1 MDEIIGNYNGN
12 KIIISDV
19 SLNNDKN
26 IKLLR
31 GFEVDNIAKKR
42 YMRNVVIMV
51 DNEFITSNMAD
62 TMIFKEE
69 LALFNFGDKQNK
81 YLLPSSRKIG
91 QENANSLDLQMSDEK
106 VIHITRSEAKAMIG
120 LWNMALQGYSFARLL
135 EFEKEQTLETWTV
148 ALEANGYLQLIE

>member
-1 MDEIIGNYNGN
+1 MDEMIENYNAN
-12 KIIISDV
+12 KIVISDV
-19 SLNNDKN
+19 ILNNDKN

-31 GFEVDNIAKKR
+31 GFELDDSAKKK

-51 DNEFITSNMAD
+51 EDEFITSNMAD

-69 LALFNFGDKQNK
+69 LSLFNFGDKQNK
-81 YLLPSSRKIG
+81 YLFPSSRKIE
-91 QENANSLDLQMSDEK
+91 QENTNSLDLQLSDGK
-106 VIHITRSEAKAMIG
+106 VIHITRSEAKAMTG

-135 EFEKEQTLETWTV
+135 EFEKDQTLETWTV

>member
-1 MDEIIGNYNGN
+1 MDEMIEKYSGN
-12 KIIISDV
+12 KIDISDV

-31 GFEVDNIAKKR
+31 GFEVDESARKK
-42 YMRNVVIMV
+42 YMRNIVIMV
-51 DNEFITSNMAD
+51 DDEFITSNMAD

-81 YLLPSSRKIG
+81 YLVPSSRKIE
-91 QENANSLDLQMSDEK
+91 QENVNSLDLTLSDGK
-106 VIHITRSEAKAMIG
+106 VIHIARSEAKAMVG
-120 LWNMALQGYSFARLL
+120 LWNLALKGYSFVRLL

-148 ALEANGYLQLIE
+148 ALKVNGYLQLSE